1 MVSFWVSSGT
11 VFDERSAAMYEP
23 EDQLLTTSEVASIFA
38 VNARTVAVWARAG
51 KIRPIRTPGGHPRF
65 QASDIRR
72 VIEAASE
79 EPE

>member
-1 MVSFWVSSGT
+1 MVSLWVSSAT
-11 VFDERSAAMYEP
+11 VFDEGWAAMYEP

-51 KIRPIRTPGGHPRF
+51 KIHPIRTPGGHPRF

-72 VIEAASE
+72 VIEAVSE
-79 EPE
+79 EHR